1 VKHYEGRR
9 RLCRYLP
16 CFTVFGPVFKYER
29 KASLVDLH
37 GLYDTETQDSKH
49 EAQTASAKI
58 AEAV

>member
-1 VKHYEGRR
+1 
-9 RLCRYLP
+9 
-16 CFTVFGPVFKYER
+16 VFGPVFKYER
-29 KASLVDLH
+29 KASLIDLH